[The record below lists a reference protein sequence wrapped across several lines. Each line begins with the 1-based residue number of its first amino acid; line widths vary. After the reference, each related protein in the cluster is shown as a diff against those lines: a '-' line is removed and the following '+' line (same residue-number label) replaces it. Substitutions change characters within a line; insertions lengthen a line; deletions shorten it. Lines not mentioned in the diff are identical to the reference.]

1 MKHLL
6 IVAASLL
13 LGHAAWSAPV
23 APTCVT
29 VTTAAFKDYAAK
41 DYRPTSGSPLI
52 GKGRKNELADG
63 TDLIGNRRA
72 VGPMDIGCYEAAQGM
87 MIYVR

>member
-1 MKHLL
+1 M
-6 IVAASLL
+6 
-13 LGHAAWSAPV
+13 
-23 APTCVT
+23 
-29 VTTAAFKDYAAK
+29 
-41 DYRPTSGSPLI
+41 SGSPLI

-72 VGPMDIGCYEAAQGM
+72 SGAMDIGCYEAAQGM